1 MAWASDPARGR
12 IQALGQLVEEDHLGL
27 VDEREG
33 DEEPL
38 LLAAGEA
45 GEGCLPLS
53 LQPPGV
59 QDGTPWDT
67 LGGEGGEEVQ
77 RLPYP
82 DPVGQRRLLELA
94 ADAPAQLVGF
104 PRGIQAEHPDPPPIR
119 LAQALHALHRG
130 RLAGAVGPE
139 QAKDLP
145 PLDLQGDIV
154 HGEHAAVRLAQV
166 LDLDDGSHSILAD
179 ALRWSGPPRPQAAVP
194 DGRGEKEW
202 DAPGRSDPSMSPVAD
217 RRATSRWRSRSAGR
231 DGSIIAS

>member
-1 MAWASDPARGR
+1 VDHGDTVAELLCLLHEMGHQDDGGPSVPNRSDQVPGDPARGR

-38 LLAAGEA
+38 LLAAGVA

-53 LQPPGV
+53 LQLPGV

-77 RLPYP
+77 RLPDP
-82 DPVGQRRLLELA
+82 DPVGQRR
-94 ADAPAQLVGF
+94 
-104 PRGIQAEHPDPPPIR
+104 
-119 LAQALHALHRG
+119 
-130 RLAGAVGPE
+130 
-139 QAKDLP
+139 
-145 PLDLQGDIV
+145 V

-179 ALRWSGPPRPQAAVP
+179 ALRWSGPPRPQAAVR

-217 RRATSRWRSRSAGR
+217 REATSRWRSPSGGR
-231 DGSIIAS
+231 GRSIIAT